1 MRQESISQRPTWV
14 AIVDDDESV
23 RRALT
28 RILRVEGIDATAF
41 GCAHDFLIATSARGA
56 PSCLVLDV
64 HLGATSMNGFD
75 LHAILMERDVAVPV
89 ILMTAHDDVAS
100 GELARRVGAD
110 SFLRKPFE
118 RAQFITLV
126 QRARAAQAS

>member
-1 MRQESISQRPTWV
+1 MRQASRQPPPWV
-14 AIVDDDESV
+14 AIVDDDASV

-41 GCAHDFLIATSARGA
+41 ACAHEFLAATASRGN

-75 LHAILMERDVAVPV
+75 LHAILVERDADVPV

-100 GELARRVGAD
+100 AELARRAGAD

-118 RAQFITLV
+118 RAQFVTLV
-126 QRARAAQAS
+126 QRAAKAS